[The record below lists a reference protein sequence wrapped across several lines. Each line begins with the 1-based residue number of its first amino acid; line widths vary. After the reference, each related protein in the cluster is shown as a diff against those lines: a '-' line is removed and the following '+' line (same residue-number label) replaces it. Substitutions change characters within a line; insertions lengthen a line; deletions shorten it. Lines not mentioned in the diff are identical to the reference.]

1 VCGIVG
7 SVGRE
12 GAVDHILRGLRRL
25 EYRGYDSAGL
35 AVLSLGVVEVR
46 RTVGKLVNL
55 EQSVRKEDLPGGI
68 GVGHTRWATH
78 GKPTRANAHPHP
90 GRKGELFLVHNG
102 IVENYRELKEALT
115 RRGHEFQSETDSEVL
130 AHLIEEEVTDDLL
143 GGLCRALRQ
152 VRGAF
157 AVLVLHRRFPDR
169 LVGARKDSPLVV
181 GVANDATYVASD
193 IPALL
198 EFTRDV
204 VFLDDGEAIELRC
217 DGITVCDFD
226 GNLHEKT
233 AERIEWDL
241 LMAEKGGY
249 KHFMLK
255 EIHEQPGA
263 VSDALLGRLPQ
274 SPEDDL
280 LTEIVLDQLTEID
293 RVVILACGTSYHAGL
308 IGKAWIEKLAKIPVE
323 VAIAS
328 EFRHQEPL
336 VGPRSPVVAISQSG
350 ETLDTLAAARL
361 AKGRGAPLLSICNVM
376 GSSLARDSGSVL
388 YTRAGP
394 EIGVAST
401 KAFTTQ
407 LLALRL
413 LAIRLGLLRKTLSPD
428 QGRDLLEA
436 LRPLRSQMEA
446 VLRLEETIKEVASRY
461 YRAPDVLFLGR
472 GVNYPIALE
481 GALKLKEISYI
492 HAEGYP
498 AGEMKHGPIALIDED
513 VPIVVVAPQGGP
525 YEKVLGNM
533 EEARARGGRVIAVC
547 TEGDDRV
554 PELAHDILAV
564 PSCEPD
570 LSPFLT
576 VLPLQ
581 LLAYYTALRR
591 GCDID
596 QPRNLAKSVTVE

>member
-1 VCGIVG
+1 
-7 SVGRE
+7 
-12 GAVDHILRGLRRL
+12 
-25 EYRGYDSAGL
+25 
-35 AVLSLGVVEVR
+35 
-46 RTVGKLVNL
+46 
-55 EQSVRKEDLPGGI
+55 
-68 GVGHTRWATH
+68 
-78 GKPTRANAHPHP
+78 
-90 GRKGELFLVHNG
+90 
-102 IVENYRELKEALT
+102 
-115 RRGHEFQSETDSEVL
+115 
-130 AHLIEEEVTDDLL
+130 
-143 GGLCRALRQ
+143 
-152 VRGAF
+152 
-157 AVLVLHRRFPDR
+157 
-169 LVGARKDSPLVV
+169 VV